1 MTTPANLTYTN
12 IETRVMNA
20 LRIPTSNTTEQAK
33 VKNLINAVY
42 RDIYMKRDWQ
52 FSIKRAVINT
62 TAKLVAAET
71 NVLSVTAP
79 SSVSLTINST
89 SVTFSSA
96 ITQDIAGFV
105 MLVPGQ
111 ANDSGAVY
119 RVNTHG
125 GASAAA
131 TLDAKY
137 TDVTSTA
144 ATYRL
149 YQDAYSL
156 PTDTLK
162 VLNIKR
168 FGEYSP
174 LRRLGIEAMSQLKLT
189 DTSEGKP
196 EAYAVF
202 DYATTGDPTAAKLLQ
217 IHPYPDKL
225 YRLEIFYKQ
234 SLNTELSSTTR
245 PFIPDDFSEILWYGT
260 MARAYPIFLNDL
272 QRGEHFMKLFN
283 DTLALMAAQE
293 PDYARDNPGIAPVM
307 TYRRHSRRSGNVTLG
322 SYFDRLPN
330 EP

>member
-12 IETRVMNA
+12 IEPRVMNA

-52 FSIKRAVINT
+52 FSTKRAVINT
-62 TAKLVAAET
+62 TAKLVAAEP
-71 NVLSVTAP
+71 NILSVTAP

-89 SVTFSSA
+89 SVTFASA

-217 IHPYPDKL
+217 IHPYQDKL
-225 YRLEIFYKQ
+225 Y
-234 SLNTELSSTTR
+234 
-245 PFIPDDFSEILWYGT
+245 
-260 MARAYPIFLNDL
+260 
-272 QRGEHFMKLFN
+272 
-283 DTLALMAAQE
+283 
-293 PDYARDNPGIAPVM
+293 
-307 TYRRHSRRSGNVTLG
+307 
-322 SYFDRLPN
+322 
-330 EP
+330 